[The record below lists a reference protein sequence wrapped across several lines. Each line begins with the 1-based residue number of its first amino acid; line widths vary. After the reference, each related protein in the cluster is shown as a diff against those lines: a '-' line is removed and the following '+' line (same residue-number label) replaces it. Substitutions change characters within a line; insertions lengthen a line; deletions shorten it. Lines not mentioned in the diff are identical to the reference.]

1 MEIEEE
7 ITPEE
12 VAEINQEATEM
23 KKPRRPRST
32 GLILTIFA
40 SIIVILIG
48 GLASYY
54 YYTFQ
59 RQGVASEQELRDI
72 WDETVLATVQLTN
85 KFKTIDQFEKLDVS
99 GSGSFKEALTDANRT
114 VRDGMFSLRNQTGL
128 AVGASTFASKL
139 NAFLD
144 DYSSMLAE
152 MKRIVDRRAEIDNIT
167 ALDQLLVYQDAM
179 EKSYDDLL
187 LTSRGFI
194 QANLSRDIFDMPDKL
209 VDLLKQQ
216 LDTQGTQDDQEK
228 AAKQAAEAIVTQFA
242 QAWQDRNA
250 SAMTA
255 ALTTGA
261 KREFN
266 QAVLED
272 SSDIVSFR
280 IISTTLTDQTKANI
294 TGQLAKKTP
303 DGVTKTEDWQFVVLK
318 GIGDTWLIDSWQ
330 AK

>member
-12 VAEINQEATEM
+12 VTEINEEATEM

-32 GLILTIFA
+32 GLMLTIFA
-40 SIIVILIG
+40 SVIVILIG

-72 WDETVLATVQLTN
+72 WDETMLVTVQLNN
-85 KFKTIDQFEKLDVS
+85 KFKAVDQFEKLDVS
-99 GSGSFKEALTDANRT
+99 GSGSFSEALTNANRT

-128 AVGASTFASKL
+128 AIGASTFASKL

-152 MKRIVDRRAEIDNIT
+152 LRRIVDRRAEIDSIT
-167 ALDQLLVYQDAM
+167 ALDQLLVYKGSM

-194 QANLSRDIFDMPDKL
+194 QANLSRDIFDMPTKI

-216 LDTQGTQDDQEK
+216 LDESGTQDDQDK
-228 AAKQAAEAIVTQFA
+228 VARQSAESVVTQFA
-242 QAWQDRNA
+242 QAWQDR
-250 SAMTA
+250 SMDAMKKL
-255 ALTTGA
+255 LTTGA

-280 IISTTLTDQTKANI
+280 IIETTLTDQTKASI
-294 TGQLAKKTP
+294 AGRLTKETP
-303 DGVTKTEDWQFVVLK
+303 DGATKTEDWQFVVLK
-318 GIGDTWLIDSWQ
+318 GTEGAWLIDTWQ